1 MPGEQDPSL
10 NVPEGGDR
18 RVAGQRDV
26 AADPQATADTPTPAT
41 GAAETG
47 KHLGRVWQRC
57 FVLFCFC
64 FGKNVSR

>member
-26 AADPQATADTPTPAT
+26 VSLQATADPPTPAT
-41 GAAETG
+41 GAAKTG

-57 FVLFCFC
+57 FGLFCFC